1 MLVSHGSINKQFE
14 YHLDVLHTLPRSISG
29 EHTGLFPVELT
40 QCAIVIGSSFSLA
53 PSLPLSS
60 QPQFKTRREGL
71 NVNDYIIPFFF
82 PARQH

>member
-14 YHLDVLHTLPRSISG
+14 YHLDVLRTLPRSISG

-53 PSLPLSS
+53 PFPSPPSHSS
-60 QPQFKTRREGL
+60 KQEEK
-71 NVNDYIIPFFF
+71 V
-82 PARQH
+82 

>member
-40 QCAIVIGSSFSLA
+40 QCAIVIGSSFSSR
-53 PSLPLSS
+53 SLPSPLLPATV
-60 QPQFKTRREGL
+60 QNKKRRFEC
-71 NVNDYIIPFFF
+71 
-82 PARQH
+82 